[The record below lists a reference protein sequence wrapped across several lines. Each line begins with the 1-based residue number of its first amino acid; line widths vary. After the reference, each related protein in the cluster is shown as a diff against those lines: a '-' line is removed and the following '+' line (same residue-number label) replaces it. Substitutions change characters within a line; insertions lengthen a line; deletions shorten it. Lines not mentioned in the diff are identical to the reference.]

1 MEVIEM
7 SIGLLLID
15 IQNDYFPNGKYE
27 LYRPE
32 SAANQAKNVLQIF
45 REHGLPVFHV
55 QHINPSPDAA
65 FFVPNTEGVRIHK
78 SVYPQTGELVIEKHT
93 PDSFYQTILKSELD
107 KKDIRHLVVCG
118 MMTHMCVDTT
128 VRAAKNLGYE
138 ITLLEDACATK
149 ELEWNHISV
158 PAPVVQAVFMASL
171 SNKFA
176 EIVTVDQWNIFR

>member
-1 MEVIEM
+1 
-7 SIGLLLID
+7 
-15 IQNDYFPNGKYE
+15 
-27 LYRPE
+27 
-32 SAANQAKNVLQIF
+32 
-45 REHGLPVFHV
+45 
-55 QHINPSPDAA
+55 
-65 FFVPNTEGVRIHK
+65 
-78 SVYPQTGELVIEKHT
+78 
-93 PDSFYQTILKSELD
+93 
-107 KKDIRHLVVCG
+107 